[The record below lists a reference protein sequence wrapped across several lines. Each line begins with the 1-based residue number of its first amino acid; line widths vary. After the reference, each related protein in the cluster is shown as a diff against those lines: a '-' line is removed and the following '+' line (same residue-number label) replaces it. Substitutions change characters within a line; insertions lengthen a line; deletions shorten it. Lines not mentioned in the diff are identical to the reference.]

1 MVGRPGLARGW
12 RFEHQEGHEQFETRI
27 KSQKEVEAQRAE
39 VRHAQCMEQYEMQLL
54 KSQQKVAVQCADM
67 RHAQEARREMGD
79 KIAARDAHIK
89 DLKKQIKVFKQ
100 QLALAQNGGVM

>member
-1 MVGRPGLARGW
+1 MVGGW
-12 RFEHQEGHEQFETRI
+12 RFEHQDRFNIQEGNEQFETCI
-27 KSQKEVEAQRAE
+27 KSQKEVAVQRAE
-39 VRHAQCMEQYEMQLL
+39 VRHAQCIEQYEMQLL

-100 QLALAQNGGVM
+100 QLALAQNSGVM